1 MEEHELI
8 NGKPN
13 EQEAEKPS
21 ETIFQ
26 IKDDEWKKAVEII
39 LGIDK
44 HEEISDEDASDLITA
59 ARNFRKIIDFFVKL
73 FGGAL

>member
-44 HEEISDEDASDLITA
+44 HEKSQTRTHLISSRQHVISERLSISS
-59 ARNFRKIIDFFVKL
+59 
-73 FGGAL
+73 

>member
-1 MEEHELI
+1 MEKHELI

-26 IKDDEWKKAVEII
+26 IKDEEWKKAVEII
-39 LGIDK
+39 LGTDK
-44 HEEISDEDASDLITA
+44 HEEISDKDASELIAA

-73 FGGAL
+73 FGGGM